1 VFESIKSG
9 LEFVFHAHP
18 YLSFMAIW
26 GLWAAGAY
34 WELRWLKNRQV
45 AIANWVFLLGVL
57 CFWIVMIDDL
67 GAARWPVALVAVG
80 IGSWAIRLLLRF
92 HDSQNEIVRADGK
105 ADIGRP

>member
-80 IGSWAIRLLLRF
+80 IWSYPASVDSLAL
-92 HDSQNEIVRADGK
+92 DSQTVV
-105 ADIGRP
+105 GRGFDLSSAV